1 MIRLSLL
8 GSLDLRASDGR
19 QILSVL
25 AQPKRV
31 ALLAYLAANQDYVRR
46 DTLLGLFWPES
57 DEEHARHA
65 LRQSVYTLRRGLG
78 PRALASRGDEEL
90 RIDCDHIECDVA
102 AFETAVQ
109 DGRAEAALELYKGD
123 LLEGFFLSDA
133 PEFEKW
139 LDGRRTTLRNQAA
152 EAAWAIAQAAEAAA
166 NGVEA
171 AEWARR
177 AAEYAPDEEST
188 VQRLVG
194 LLDRVGDRAAALRAY
209 EAFAWRL
216 ENELGLQPS
225 PETQA
230 LVAEIRAR
238 QEAAPHSGDDKASRA
253 RAQPVDGEWS
263 LPDESLLEGA
273 PKATAEFELAQARP
287 ASRERPPSG
296 PAPQRRPALRR
307 RPPVASPR
315 STVCYWAS
323 PWPRS
328 PWRR

>member
-1 MIRLSLL
+1 
-8 GSLDLRASDGR
+8 
-19 QILSVL
+19 L

-31 ALLAYLAANQDYVRR
+31 ALLAYLSANQDYVRR

-90 RIDCDHIECDVA
+90 AIDCDHLECDVA
-102 AFETAVQ
+102 AFESAVR

-133 PEFEKW
+133 PGFEKW

-152 EAAWAIAQAAEAAA
+152 EAAWTMAQTAEDTGQPTEAAA
-166 NGVEA
+166 
-171 AEWARR
+171 WARR
-177 AAEYAPDEEST
+177 AADYAPDEEST

-225 PETQA
+225 PETQT

-238 QEAAPHSGDDKASRA
+238 QAAAQSRGLASARRGLPSTRPTGGQQAVASGRVAARRRA
-253 RAQPVDGEWS
+253 AGDRGIRTNR
-263 LPDESLLEGA
+263 G
-273 PKATAEFELAQARP
+273 R
-287 ASRERPPSG
+287 G
-296 PAPQRRPALRR
+296 QRRDSCGPRHEHDRR
-307 RPPVASPR
+307 GGRLSGGGRHLADG
-315 STVCYWAS
+315 
-323 PWPRS
+323 
-328 PWRR
+328 RRC

>member
-225 PETQA
+225 PETQRRRQG
-230 LVAEIRAR
+230 LPSTRPTGGRRVVASGRVAAGGRAEGDRGIRTGR
-238 QEAAPHSGDDKASRA
+238 GGD
-253 RAQPVDGEWS
+253 
-263 LPDESLLEGA
+263 
-273 PKATAEFELAQARP
+273 
-287 ASRERPPSG
+287 
-296 PAPQRRPALRR
+296 QRRIRRDPRHENDRRADRLRR
-307 RPPVASPR
+307 GD
-315 STVCYWAS
+315 
-323 PWPRS
+323 
-328 PWRR
+328 RR